1 MARFFIEGPPAEG
14 EDADAEIEEKEHSS
28 DRESLITRLKAYVSP
43 YMLYNSLALES
54 MLSRL

>member
-14 EDADAEIEEKEHSS
+14 EEADAEIEEKEHSS
-28 DRESLITRLKAYVSP
+28 DRESLITRLKAHVSP
-43 YMLYNSLALES
+43 YMLYNSIALES